1 MKTRQELILD
11 FMLALVGGGEDVLE
25 FYPHFDDVSSLT
37 PHIENVT
44 AHQAI
49 YVIAAAFADAYLE
62 QQHERV

>member
-11 FMLALVGGGEDVLE
+11 FMLALVGGGENVLE
-25 FYPHFDDVSSLT
+25 FYPHFDDASSLT
-37 PHIENVT
+37 PQIEDVT

-62 QQHERV
+62 QSL

>member
-1 MKTRQELILD
+1 
-11 FMLALVGGGEDVLE
+11 VE
-25 FYPHFDDVSSLT
+25 FYPHFDDASSLT

-62 QQHERV
+62 QSL

>member
-11 FMLALVGGGEDVLE
+11 FMLALAGGGENVLE
-25 FYPHFDDVSSLT
+25 FYPDAEDGWAPDIQGL
-37 PHIENVT
+37 T

-62 QQHERV
+62 NVR

>member
-11 FMLALVGGGEDVLE
+11 FMLALVGGGENVLE
-25 FYPHFDDVSSLT
+25 FYPHPEDEMSPIPDIQDL
-37 PHIENVT
+37 T

-62 QQHERV
+62 SIDG

>member
-11 FMLALVGGGEDVLE
+11 FMLALVGGGEEVLE
-25 FYPHFDDVSSLT
+25 FYPHFDDEEALT
-37 PHIENVT
+37 PHIEDVT

-62 QQHERV
+62 QSL